1 MTARTEDVEGQLA
14 ELQRK
19 YRIMEG
25 NRKSYSEDSQKV
37 IMHQRQT
44 IEKLKEENQRLTAEL
59 ELETKATSKPPT
71 LAYQERLSR
80 AQDAADQY
88 TRKIEL
94 EKRKV
99 EELSR
104 AIEMCE
110 AKFLEMRKMMGGLY
124 SAKDNNMQV
133 AKQVKVLENRL
144 DKALVNFNEALANN
158 KRLRD
163 EIDSLRRERVVF
175 DNIYKKMERELTE
188 KKKEMANII
197 EVANIGFEARD
208 QAQNEIAA
216 LKAQAD
222 KEQAAF
228 EGEMRELAK
237 LLEADRKAQ
246 EEKRKKQH
254 AFGSMSM
261 EEEAKLRKKV
271 LRGAW
276 SLAKEKANA
285 HVAQE
290 AVTSYEEAFEKI
302 KHSTCISDIDELVT
316 SFIEAE
322 DANFSLFN
330 YVNELNSEIER
341 LEEHNVELNDEV
353 ARFMAQG
360 SSGDSQRKV
369 IIEDLEQ
376 RIEEAKEKAEQFDKK
391 SESTQ
396 RVIGAL
402 SQGLGTIFTKL
413 ACSKD
418 KLEEISAPSDPSW
431 KHYMSLVEEKSNE
444 VLNLFYAQQT
454 RSGSAAAPRPDL
466 ETGVDDTKP
475 LTVLGLGP
483 MTPAGT
489 SQINIDP
496 PSTADDYV
504 SDEDSDG
511 DGEDRPFTRDELQ
524 AKTLR
529 SLTKRGSSS
538 QRRKKK

>member
-110 AKFLEMRKMMGGLY
+110 AKFLEMRKKMGGLY

-208 QAQNEIAA
+208 QGAG
-216 LKAQAD
+216 
-222 KEQAAF
+222 
-228 EGEMRELAK
+228 GE
-237 LLEADRKAQ
+237 
-246 EEKRKKQH
+246 
-254 AFGSMSM
+254 
-261 EEEAKLRKKV
+261 
-271 LRGAW
+271 
-276 SLAKEKANA
+276 
-285 HVAQE
+285 AQE
-290 AVTSYEEAFEKI
+290 AARVWI
-302 KHSTCISDIDELVT
+302 HV
-316 SFIEAE
+316 
-322 DANFSLFN
+322 
-330 YVNELNSEIER
+330 
-341 LEEHNVELNDEV
+341 HGGGGEV
-353 ARFMAQG
+353 AQKGAARRVVARQG
-360 SSGDSQRKV
+360 EGERARRAGGGDVVRGGV
-369 IIEDLEQ
+369 REDQ
-376 RIEEAKEKAEQFDKK
+376 
-391 SESTQ
+391 
-396 RVIGAL
+396 AL
-402 SQGLGTIFTKL
+402 
-413 ACSKD
+413 
-418 KLEEISAPSDPSW
+418 
-431 KHYMSLVEEKSNE
+431 
-444 VLNLFYAQQT
+444 
-454 RSGSAAAPRPDL
+454 
-466 ETGVDDTKP
+466 
-475 LTVLGLGP
+475 
-483 MTPAGT
+483 
-489 SQINIDP
+489 
-496 PSTADDYV
+496 
-504 SDEDSDG
+504 
-511 DGEDRPFTRDELQ
+511 DRH
-524 AKTLR
+524 LR
-529 SLTKRGSSS
+529 HRRARHVVHRG
-538 QRRKKK
+538 